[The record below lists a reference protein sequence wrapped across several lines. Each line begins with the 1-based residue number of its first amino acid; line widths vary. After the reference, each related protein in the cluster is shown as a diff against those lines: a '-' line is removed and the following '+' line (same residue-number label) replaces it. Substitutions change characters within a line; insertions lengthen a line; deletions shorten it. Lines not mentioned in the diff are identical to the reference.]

1 MKLVPRRLDP
11 GIATAAAVA
20 ALAAALRL
28 PGLGQALWQDEV
40 ASARILR
47 EPTVGAML
55 ARVARTES
63 TPPLW
68 YALGWL
74 LHAAGVAIPD
84 VRVLSVVAGAL
95 AAGLVVLLARA
106 FLPLPVAA
114 LAGVLVAVGAE
125 LVQHGSELRAY
136 ELLLLLAVVFAR
148 CLLAELR
155 APSRRRELALGA
167 AVAAGGLTH
176 YFFAFTVL
184 AALTWLWVDGAA
196 RAVRRRA
203 TVAIVAGALVAAAWA
218 PVMLGQYH
226 RDRFWWIPG
235 FRSAIAAGVPLRLF
249 VVAYVGAPPALPL
262 GLAALAL
269 VALGAWRLRGSGE
282 GRLVGALALG
292 PLALAALVWLAGVR
306 IFALRNLIE
315 IAPFVAIAVAAVL
328 TLLPRRAAVA
338 IAAACAVAAP
348 IVWRQQDTTPP
359 YQTIA
364 GALVRL
370 GWQPSAPVAVYGNF
384 FSYRAPLE
392 WYLPRQPTL
401 YVARPLARVCN
412 AVYVVRV
419 GEPRGFAQ
427 LASRHEHVGRFVV
440 ARIALSRPL
449 FDERFL
455 RGATLLT
462 SRSSCVRPIR
472 TGRTAPIA

>member
-1 MKLVPRRLDP
+1 MQLVPRRLDP
-11 GIATAAAVA
+11 GIATAAVVA

-28 PGLGQALWQDEV
+28 PGIGQALWQDEV

-47 EPTVGAML
+47 EPTFGSML

-74 LHAAGVAIPD
+74 LHAAGTAIPD
-84 VRVLSVVAGAL
+84 VRVLSVLAGAL
-95 AAGLVVLLARA
+95 AAGLVVLLART

-125 LVQHGSELRAY
+125 LVRHGSELRAY

-148 CLLAELR
+148 ALLAEVH
-155 APSRRRELALGA
+155 APSRRRELALA
-167 AVAAGGLTH
+167 ATVAAGGLTH

-184 AALTWLWVDGAA
+184 AALAWLWLDGTA
-196 RAVRRRA
+196 REARRRA
-203 TVAIVAGALVAAAWA
+203 TAAIVAGAAVAAAWA
-218 PVMLGQYH
+218 PVMLAQYH

-235 FRSAIAAGVPLRLF
+235 FHSAAAVAAPLRLF
-249 VVAYVGAPPALPL
+249 VAAYAGAPPALPV

-292 PLALAALVWLAGVR
+292 PLLLAALLWAAGVR
-306 IFALRNLIE
+306 IFSLRNLIE
-315 IAPFVAIAVAAVL
+315 IAPFVAIAAAAVP

-338 IAAACAVAAP
+338 VAAVCAVAAP
-348 IVWRQQDTTPP
+348 IVWHQQNETPP

-364 GALVRL
+364 RALVRL
-370 GWQPSAPVAVYGNF
+370 GWQPSSPVAVYGDF

-401 YVARPLARVCN
+401 YVAQPLHRVCG
-412 AVYVVRV
+412 AVFVVRV
-419 GEPRGFAQ
+419 GEPHGFAQ

-440 ARIALSRPL
+440 ARVPVSKPL

-455 RGATLLT
+455 RGATLL
-462 SRSSCVRPIR
+462 SSHASCVRAIR